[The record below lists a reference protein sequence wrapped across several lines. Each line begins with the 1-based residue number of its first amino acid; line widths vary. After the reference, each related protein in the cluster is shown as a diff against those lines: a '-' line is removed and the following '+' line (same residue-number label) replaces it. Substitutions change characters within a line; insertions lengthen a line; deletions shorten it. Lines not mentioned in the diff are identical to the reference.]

1 MIPFSKKIATFGVGL
16 ILSSSFA
23 FAESAADSSAVS
35 SSSKLT
41 PAELDKYGFEKV
53 DKTVRQE
60 RLIKRFNND
69 KNRLEM
75 AIDNTK
81 ALILQSHGKPY
92 MPELYL
98 RLAELYIEK
107 SRVAYFLRRTESG
120 AAITSSLDSLETNAL
135 KLKAI
140 EVYQRILNNYP
151 KFKYRGKVHFYL
163 AHEFRELNRL
173 EEMVKHYQAII
184 KNYPQSEYVPESYL
198 LLGDYF
204 FDNKNLKDAESHYQ
218 QVLNFPNSSAIT
230 IARYKLA
237 WVHINNK
244 DWSGA
249 IALLEQSIEKV
260 DEDKEF
266 SVDTYS
272 RVDVR
277 LEALND
283 IAFVFTDH
291 YKKLSPEETL
301 QYFREYAW
309 SRPVYLGVLEKL
321 AYRFFIKKKWA
332 HASMIYRE
340 LAAIQHEPAKQLEY
354 IESLYTTTR
363 HLKDYSNANIDVK
376 DIATALNRV
385 RYSTHY
391 PEEGKARYFQT
402 FEIYARDL
410 ATQLHDLTK
419 QAKSQKAGLVQTKS
433 DKTSSNKAQ
442 SEQANLEE
450 SSLIEDFS
458 KAADAYESYLDV
470 FEESAEYDKMSVNYA
485 EALFLA
491 KRFVEAGDQYETLAL
506 KDGEA
511 SDAESINEK
520 YLYSATLSYYQSLK
534 ENRDSLNYYEV
545 VQSQTGLARTG
556 TLYATTYPNSK
567 NTPNVLFNVAW
578 IKYDEGKYEEAIEQ
592 FTAFAEAY
600 PSGKEAEAAIRLSL
614 DAFHALEDY
623 EGLIDYGKQ
632 VAQIVGLSSEILSET
647 AQVASAA
654 EAKVIS
660 NLTVASM
667 EDWESG
673 KNDML
678 EYAQAHEST
687 GLGEA
692 ALKALFISSKEKNDI
707 ETMQIAGKNY
717 INKYPK
723 SAESKNILNVMIEAS
738 IRTQQYRVL
747 VDNLEDFAQ
756 SYPTDPNASDF
767 LYQAATLREGMNQ
780 LGLARTNYNT
790 LLSKYEI
797 TQTMR
802 KNIVLSMVESDLKN
816 GQLAS
821 AIKLMETNLRG
832 ISQDD
837 KALFNARIASLYHQ
851 QNNPQRAASYQ
862 KVAAA
867 SFNGAADHQQKAAM
881 SEMVYLSTAN
891 YQNTYNGLKL
901 QGIID
906 EQIFANKT
914 ELYDHLS
921 QTLYSVLEYQSP
933 KWSILACFRLYEV
946 NMEYANFL
954 NNAPLPDMSP
964 EEQAEYKGLIAAQA
978 QEYIDEAQQYLETGN
993 GLAERLN
1000 SFDPLL
1006 TTYEK
1011 SAGQQQ
1017 VSSFMPVRPSIQIGV
1032 DAFQDEALREIHNLV
1047 SRDPKD
1053 ISYQLKL
1060 AKTYLMKEDIGL
1072 ARTIASNIV
1081 SASPGLE
1088 KEQATEAQMLLG
1100 MTSLLSGDDKQ
1111 ARSALEKAIELD
1123 QNNFEAAANLAAL
1136 YQHYGLSEL
1145 ASGLYQTIPNDWE
1158 ITHDVN
1164 EKAKTNLTQYRAKQD
1179 QMNQG

>member
-1 MIPFSKKIATFGVGL
+1 MSSLAYSSEAAQIA
-16 ILSSSFA
+16 
-23 FAESAADSSAVS
+23 
-35 SSSKLT
+35 

-53 DKTVRQE
+53 DKTVQQE

-69 KNRLEM
+69 KHRLDL

-120 AAITSSLDSLETNAL
+120 AAISSSLDSLETNAL
-135 KLKAI
+135 TLKAI

-163 AHEFRELNRL
+163 AHEYRELNRL

-184 KNYPQSEYVPESYL
+184 KEYPQSEYVPESYL

-204 FDNKNLKDAESHYQ
+204 FNKKNLKDAETHYQ
-218 QVLNFPNSSAIT
+218 QVLNYPNSSAII

-237 WVHINNK
+237 WVHINKK
-244 DWSGA
+244 DWAGA
-249 IALLEQSIEKV
+249 ITLLEQSIEKV
-260 DEDKEF
+260 DEDQEF

-291 YKKLSPEETL
+291 YKKLSPAETL

-340 LAAIQHEPAKQLEY
+340 LAAIQHEPSKQLEY

-363 HLKDYSNANIDVK
+363 HLKDYSKADIDVK

-385 RYSTHY
+385 RYSTHFS
-391 PEEGKARYFQT
+391 EEEKARYFQT
-402 FEIYARDL
+402 YEVYARDL

-419 QAKSQKAGLVQTKS
+419 LAKAAQPKKDTGSEAGQEDLM
-433 DKTSSNKAQ
+433 
-442 SEQANLEE
+442 E
-450 SSLIEDFS
+450 SFS
-458 KAADAYESYLDV
+458 KAADAYESYLDT
-470 FEESAEYDKMSVNYA
+470 FEGSADYQKMSVNYA

-506 KDGEA
+506 QNSALENGQEA
-511 SDAESINEK
+511 DSSEINQD

-556 TLYATTYPNSK
+556 TLYATTYPNAK

-592 FTAFAEAY
+592 FTAFAQAY

-614 DAFHALEDY
+614 DAYHAMEDY
-623 EGLIDYGKQ
+623 EGLIEYSKQ
-632 VAQIVGLSSEILSET
+632 VAEIQGLSSAILSET
-647 AQVASAA
+647 AQIASAA

-673 KNDML
+673 KADML

-723 SAESKNILNVMIEAS
+723 SEESKNILNVMIEAS

-756 SYPTDPNASDF
+756 SYPTDPNAADF

-780 LGLARTNYNT
+780 FGLARTNYNT

-802 KNIVLSMVESDLKN
+802 KNIVLSMVERDIKN

-821 AIKLMETNLRG
+821 AIKLMETHIRG
-832 ISQDD
+832 VSQDD

-851 QNNPQRAASYQ
+851 QGNPQRAARYQ
-862 KVAAA
+862 KNALAT
-867 SFNGAADHQQKAAM
+867 FNGAADHQQKSAM
-881 SEMVYLSTAN
+881 SEMLYRSTAN
-891 YQNTYNGLKL
+891 YQQSYNGLKL
-901 QGIID
+901 QDTID
-906 EQIFANKT
+906 ENIFAKKT

-921 QTLYSVLEYQSP
+921 QSLYSVLEYQSP

-954 NNAPLPDMSP
+954 NTAPLPEMSP
-964 EEQAEYKGLIAAQA
+964 EEQAEYKALVAAQA
-978 QEYIDEAQQYLETGN
+978 QEYIDEAQQYLQTGN
-993 GLAERLN
+993 GLAERLH
-1000 SFDPLL
+1000 SFDPEL
-1006 TTYEK
+1006 TTYDRV
-1011 SAGQQQ
+1011 ANQQA
-1017 VSSFMPVRPSIQIGV
+1017 VGSFMSVRPSIQIGV
-1032 DAFQDEALREIHNLV
+1032 DAFQDEELRSIHNLV
-1047 SRDPKD
+1047 SRDPND

-1060 AKTYLMKEDIGL
+1060 ARTYLMKEDVGL
-1072 ARTIASNIV
+1072 AKTIAGNIV
-1081 SASPGLE
+1081 NNGSSLE
-1088 KEQATEAQMLLG
+1088 KDQATEAQMLLA
-1100 MTSLLSGDDKQ
+1100 MTSLLSGDDLQ
-1111 ARSALEKAIELD
+1111 ARSALEKAVELD
-1123 QNNFEAAANLAAL
+1123 SKNYEAAANLAAL
-1136 YQHYGLSEL
+1136 YQHYGLSDL
-1145 ASGLYQTIPNDWE
+1145 ATSLYQSIPNEWE

-1164 EKAKTNLTQYRAKQD
+1164 EKAKASLSRYRAKQ
-1179 QMNQG
+1179 G